1 MNLRDLM
8 DTVPSDINQVE
19 EYLQNPIIVRH
30 MNMYEEY
37 LHQLIQGS
45 NGPMAQYW
53 AIFIYLINRLYR
65 ELETCVKTNNV
76 AGYFAVL
83 PKVLD
88 VFFALNRPNCARW
101 GCLFL
106 EKLGNA
112 TVEQCNILDNDA

>member
-45 NGPMAQYW
+45 NGPMAQY
-53 AIFIYLINRLYR
+53 
-65 ELETCVKTNNV
+65 
-76 AGYFAVL
+76 
-83 PKVLD
+83 
-88 VFFALNRPNCARW
+88 
-101 GCLFL
+101 
-106 EKLGNA
+106 
-112 TVEQCNILDNDA
+112 